1 MELKRSETVQ
11 TYSDQQRTQMIEI
24 KVPKEFVERFSSYDT
39 VQFELLNCKI
49 DVFIATAFFRV
60 NGRIYGC
67 MWNTT
72 MDRPTLPL
80 YVLNVKKFYPEGSFL
95 IASSKG
101 TWDISTEF
109 RANTTNKKGILL
121 L

>member
-60 NGRIYGC
+60 NGEI
-67 MWNTT
+67 W
-72 MDRPTLPL
+72 L
-80 YVLNVKKFYPEGSFL
+80 YVEYHYG
-95 IASSKG
+95 
-101 TWDISTEF
+101 
-109 RANTTNKKGILL
+109 
-121 L
+121 